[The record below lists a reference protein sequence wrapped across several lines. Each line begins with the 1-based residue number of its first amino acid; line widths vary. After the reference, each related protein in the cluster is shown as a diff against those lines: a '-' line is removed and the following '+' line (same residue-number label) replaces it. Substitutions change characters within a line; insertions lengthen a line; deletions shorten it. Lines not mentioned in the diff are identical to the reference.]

1 VADKRKLTLLPQ
13 RERELEL
20 CGYCPKLCRSAC
32 PVSEADPR
40 EVLIPWG
47 KMSMHW
53 YAARGELESS
63 REVSELAYA
72 CSGCLRCQEWCEHR
86 NPVAETLLEARAVW
100 RVRGVEPPRAS
111 TTRARFE
118 REREPLRRR
127 AMRFES
133 VRAASNALLI
143 GCGYLASRGSVA
155 RDVHAVVTALSGTP
169 HVLEGCCGLRF
180 RSTGDGERAAA
191 ERRALVAELGA
202 RRLVVA
208 DAGCALELA
217 TQAELR
223 PVTLAE
229 LGAQQLER
237 FRPYTGAPE
246 RVRYHDPCRLARGL
260 GVIDEPRRV
269 LERALG
275 RKPEEF
281 AYRERQTR
289 CSGAGGALPF
299 TMPENARAIAGARL
313 SEHAELGGGTL
324 VTACAGSRS
333 WFRAQGAEVLDLSTI
348 MARSV
353 KSG

>member
-1 VADKRKLTLLPQ
+1 MSHKRKLTLLPQ
-13 RERELEL
+13 REREFEM

-53 YAARGELESS
+53 YAARGELASS
-63 REVSELAYA
+63 RELSELAYA

-86 NPVAETLLEARAVW
+86 NPVAETLLDARAVW
-100 RVRGVEPPRAS
+100 RVRGVEPPSAS

-127 AMRFES
+127 AKRFES
-133 VRAASNALLI
+133 SSTATHALLF
-143 GCGYLASRGSVA
+143 GCGYLASSGSVS
-155 RDVHAVVTALSGTP
+155 RDIHDVVTALSGTP

-180 RSTGDGERAAA
+180 RSTGDGGRAAA

-202 RRLVVA
+202 RRLVAA

-229 LGAQQLER
+229 LGAEQLER
-237 FRPYTGAPE
+237 FGSYPGAPS

-289 CSGAGGALPF
+289 CSGAGQALPF
-299 TMPENARAIAGARL
+299 TMPENARTIARERL

-324 VTACAGSRS
+324 VTACAGSGS
-333 WFRAQGAEVLDLSTI
+333 WFRAQRADVLDLSTI